1 MRFLGID
8 IETFSSGDL
17 IGGGVHKYVSAPDFE
32 IIWLSYAYDDEPVT
46 RVDMTKPERP
56 NDWGLFLND
65 LLKPDVVK
73 TAYNAAFEITCMS
86 KAFDL
91 DLNYRAHQ
99 WLDTAVLA
107 AVCGL
112 PRSLDAVCKA
122 LGLSDN
128 QQKDAAG
135 KALIRYFS
143 VPCKPTKSN
152 GGRTRNL
159 PQHAPEK
166 WEQYGAY
173 NAQDVVAE
181 RAVRKRLMGYIPSGA
196 ERDAW
201 RMDLLINNRGV
212 RVDMDLV
219 EAAIEM
225 SNRHREAKLAEAAA
239 LTGLSNPNSVA
250 QLKGWLGVDSLTKQD
265 VADMQKLETGT
276 RKRVLEL
283 RQELSKS
290 SVKKYEAIQNCVC
303 PDGRVHDLFQFYGA
317 NRTGRWAGKLV
328 QVQNLPRNYLPDLDL
343 ARQLVKK
350 GDIEAVELLFGDVPD
365 TLSQLIR
372 TAFVPKE
379 GYTFAVADF
388 AAIEARVVAWL
399 AGEEWRMKVFRDG
412 GDIYCAS
419 ASQMFH
425 VPVEKHGQN
434 AHLRQKGKIAELALG
449 YGGSTGAML
458 NMGADRMGIPEA
470 ELPEIVRAWRA
481 ASPNIVALWGKVEK
495 AAINAVRFGEGS
507 VLPKG
512 LEIWLEDGMMHIQ
525 LPSGRALRYYK
536 PHMTTNKFGNQ
547 SIAYQAYD
555 AGRWA
560 EAETF
565 GGKLVENIVQGIA
578 RDYLRDAMLTVQYEH
593 PDIVMHIHDEMVVE
607 VPIETAEEDLKAI
620 CDVMGQPIHWAPGL
634 LLRGDGYLT
643 DYYRKD

>member
-1 MRFLGID
+1 MRYLGID
-8 IETFSSGDL
+8 IETYSSGDL

-32 IIWLSYAYDDEPVT
+32 IIWLSYAYDDGPVV

-56 NDWGLFLND
+56 KGWGQFLSD
-65 LLKPDVVK
+65 LMDYSVVK

-86 KAFDL
+86 AYFKTEFVHFAD
-91 DLNYRAHQ
+91 Q

-135 KALIRYFS
+135 KTLIRYFS
-143 VPCKPTKSN
+143 IPCKPTKRN

-159 PQHAPEK
+159 PEHAPEK

-181 RAVRKRLMGYIPSGA
+181 RAVRKRLMEYIPDST

-201 RMDLLINNRGV
+201 RMDLLINDRGV
-212 RVDMDLV
+212 QVDMDLV
-219 EAAIEM
+219 EAAIKM
-225 SNRHREAKLAEAAA
+225 SNQHREAKLAEAAA
-239 LTGLSNPNSVA
+239 LTGLSNPNSVT

-350 GDIEAVELLFGDVPD
+350 GDIEAVDRK
-365 TLSQLIR
+365 S
-372 TAFVPKE
+372 
-379 GYTFAVADF
+379 
-388 AAIEARVVAWL
+388 VV
-399 AGEEWRMKVFRDG
+399 
-412 GDIYCAS
+412 
-419 ASQMFH
+419 
-425 VPVEKHGQN
+425 
-434 AHLRQKGKIAELALG
+434 
-449 YGGSTGAML
+449 
-458 NMGADRMGIPEA
+458 
-470 ELPEIVRAWRA
+470 
-481 ASPNIVALWGKVEK
+481 
-495 AAINAVRFGEGS
+495 
-507 VLPKG
+507 
-512 LEIWLEDGMMHIQ
+512 
-525 LPSGRALRYYK
+525 
-536 PHMTTNKFGNQ
+536 
-547 SIAYQAYD
+547 
-555 AGRWA
+555 
-560 EAETF
+560 
-565 GGKLVENIVQGIA
+565 
-578 RDYLRDAMLTVQYEH
+578 
-593 PDIVMHIHDEMVVE
+593 
-607 VPIETAEEDLKAI
+607 
-620 CDVMGQPIHWAPGL
+620 
-634 LLRGDGYLT
+634 
-643 DYYRKD
+643 